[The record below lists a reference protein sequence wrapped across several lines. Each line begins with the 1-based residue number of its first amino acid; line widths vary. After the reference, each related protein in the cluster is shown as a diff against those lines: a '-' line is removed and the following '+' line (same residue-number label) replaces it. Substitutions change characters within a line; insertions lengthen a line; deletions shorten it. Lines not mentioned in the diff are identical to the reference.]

1 MHKRFRKTT
10 RDKAAEAWVELGT
23 LRYTVEL
30 YENGEFVAKKS
41 GFRSRSEQV
50 EVHLSGEAFA
60 VLVRIQSDG
69 TIRCTWSR

>member
-10 RDKAAEAWVELGT
+10 KDMAAEAWVELGA
-23 LRYTVEL
+23 LRFKVEL

-41 GFRSRSEQV
+41 GFRGRSEQI
-50 EVHLSGEAFA
+50 EAHLSGEVFA

-69 TIRCTWSR
+69 TVRCTWSR

>member
-1 MHKRFRKTT
+1 MHKRFRKAT
-10 RDKAAEAWVELGT
+10 KEMAADAWVEVGA

-41 GFRSRSEQV
+41 GFRSRSEEIEAHLTG
-50 EVHLSGEAFA
+50 EVFA